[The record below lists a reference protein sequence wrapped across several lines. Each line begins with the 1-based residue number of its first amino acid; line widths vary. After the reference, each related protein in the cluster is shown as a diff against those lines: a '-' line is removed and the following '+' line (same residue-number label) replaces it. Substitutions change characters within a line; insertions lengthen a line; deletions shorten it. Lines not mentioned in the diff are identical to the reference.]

1 MGTNRNRSQLAIVTL
16 FVVAGLLLTA
26 CGAGK
31 PKTFTIGVINSVPS
45 LNPLVD
51 GFKEDMAKSGY
62 VEGENIT
69 YVYEGPVGR
78 DLLATVAQGLVA
90 SKVDLIL
97 CITTPAAVAIKEAT
111 AGSDIPVV
119 FAVVINPVGAGIVA
133 SAERP
138 GENITG
144 IESSQG
150 EGVKLEWLTKIAPDA
165 KRVFVPYNPDDASGK
180 LALAQ
185 LQQVAPKLGLELVTS
200 ETRTADEVTAA
211 IASIPADVD
220 AIFMVTDSINATRR
234 SDWGKAALAHKL
246 PLAVPPGGEPTEEG
260 ALFTF
265 GFSPFVVGTQAAR
278 LADQILKGTAPA
290 DLPVET
296 PELFLSINLKTA
308 QAIGLDIP
316 DDILRQAATV
326 IR

>member
-1 MGTNRNRSQLAIVTL
+1 MDTNKCKFHLVFVTL
-16 FVVAGLLLTA
+16 LIVAGLLLTA
-26 CGAGK
+26 CGPAK

-51 GFKEDMAKSGY
+51 GFKAGMADLGY

-78 DLLATVAQGLVA
+78 DRLATVAQGLIA
-90 SKVDLIL
+90 AKVDLIL

-111 AGSDIPVV
+111 AGSNVPVV

-138 GENITG
+138 GDNITG
-144 IESSQG
+144 VESSQG
-150 EGVKLEWLTKIAPDA
+150 EGVKLEWLTKIVPGV

-180 LALAQ
+180 LALTQ
-185 LQQVAPKLGLELVTS
+185 LEQVAPKLGLELVTQ

-211 IASIPADVD
+211 MANIPADAD

-246 PLAVPPGGEPTEEG
+246 PLAVPPGGEPTEDG

-265 GFSPFVVGTQAAR
+265 GFSPFAVGEQSAR

-290 DLPVET
+290 DLPIES

-308 QAIGLDIP
+308 QAIGLDVS
-316 DDILRQAATV
+316 DEVLRQAATV

>member
-1 MGTNRNRSQLAIVTL
+1 MYAHKGKLRLVVVTL
-16 FVVAGLLLTA
+16 FVVAELLLTA
-26 CGAGK
+26 CGPAK

-51 GFKEDMAKSGY
+51 GFKEGLTELGY
-62 VEGENIT
+62 VEGETIT

-78 DLLATVAQGLVA
+78 DRLATVAQGLVT
-90 SKVDLIL
+90 SEVDLIL
-97 CITTPAAVAIKEAT
+97 CITTPAAAAVKEAT
-111 AGSDIPVV
+111 VASDIPVV
-119 FAVVINPVGAGIVA
+119 FTVVINPVEAGIVA

-138 GENITG
+138 GGHITG
-144 IESSQG
+144 VESSLG
-150 EGVKLEWLTKIAPDA
+150 EGVKLEWLTKISPDV

-185 LQQVAPKLGLELVTS
+185 LAQVAPKLGLELVTS
-200 ETRTADEVTAA
+200 ETRTAEEVTAA
-211 IASIPADVD
+211 IDNIPVDVD
-220 AIFMVTDSINATRR
+220 ALFMVTDSINAARR
-234 SDWGKAALAHKL
+234 SDWGKAALAHQL

-265 GFSPFVVGTQAAR
+265 GFSPFAVGTQAAR
-278 LADQILKGTAPA
+278 LVDQILKGTSPA

-316 DDILRQAATV
+316 DEILRQAATI